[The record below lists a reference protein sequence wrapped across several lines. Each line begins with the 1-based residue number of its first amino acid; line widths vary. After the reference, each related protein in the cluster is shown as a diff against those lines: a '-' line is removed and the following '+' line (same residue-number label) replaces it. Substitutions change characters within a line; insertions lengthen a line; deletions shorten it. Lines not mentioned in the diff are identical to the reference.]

1 MLRSTSVKNDLWK
14 PVKLLARQTLDG
26 KVIDSSCSSNGD
38 LVAVLTDSNVN
49 IFSNR
54 ELIEKLDLKSGK
66 AVHVTKDANSIFVL
80 TSEKLFCY
88 NNWGKIKWE
97 SKEVDANSNFS
108 VSESGEF
115 IIVSNKSN
123 LQILDRF
130 GDLMSEIALDS
141 DILSISQSGKNI
153 VALTVNALNIFQN
166 SNDINKIV
174 TKNYTNIFCSEDSI
188 MATSEEKMTSFSYS
202 GSELWSKEF
211 HVKNFNFS
219 NKGIMHIFIQ
229 DFKNLV
235 SQD

>member
-97 SKEVDANSNFS
+97 SKEVYDSSNFS
-108 VSESGEF
+108 ASNSGEF
-115 IIVSNKSN
+115 IIISNKSN

-153 VALTVNALNIFQN
+153 VALTD
-166 SNDINKIV
+166 ND
-174 TKNYTNIFCSEDSI
+174 
-188 MATSEEKMTSFSYS
+188 
-202 GSELWSKEF
+202 
-211 HVKNFNFS
+211 
-219 NKGIMHIFIQ
+219 
-229 DFKNLV
+229 
-235 SQD
+235 

>member
-26 KVIDSSCSSNGD
+26 KVVDSSCSSNGD

-54 ELIEKLDLKSGK
+54 ELIEKLGLKSGK
-66 AVHVTKDANSIFVL
+66 ALHVAEDANSIFVL
-80 TSEKLFCY
+80 TSEKLVCY

-97 SKEVDANSNFS
+97 ANEVDASSHFS
-108 VSESGEF
+108 ASKSGEF

-166 SNDINKIV
+166 SN
-174 TKNYTNIFCSEDSI
+174 SI
-188 MATSEEKMTSFSYS
+188 LKRCASPRS
-202 GSELWSKEF
+202 
-211 HVKNFNFS
+211 
-219 NKGIMHIFIQ
+219 
-229 DFKNLV
+229 
-235 SQD
+235 